1 MMRSTLLALC
11 VATTFFTAA
20 RAETDNDVEERYS
33 AIVGMPAYAVW
44 SKCVSERALEL
55 SKFLEVEA
63 SARIAFGRCKIPELK
78 LRAALEE
85 KYLLVTV
92 KTIMEDHREAMLA
105 FSVNEILVARVMGE
119 APAGQ

>member
-1 MMRSTLLALC
+1 
-11 VATTFFTAA
+11 
-20 RAETDNDVEERYS
+20 
-33 AIVGMPAYAVW
+33 
-44 SKCVSERALEL
+44 L

-78 LRAALEE
+78 LRAALEA